1 MATAAT
7 MPCTS
12 LPSKVDRAAVPLPPS
27 CFGMRL
33 NPVDSDSAFNR
44 SAGVTVISESVPG
57 GATRGSDTHAARHC
71 RPWRIGRRQVP
82 PHLFPRH

>member
-7 MPCTS
+7 MPCIS

-27 CFGMRL
+27 CFAMRL
-33 NPVDSDSAFNR
+33 SLVDSDSAFNS
-44 SAGVTVISESVPG
+44 SAGVTVIAESVPG
-57 GATRGSDTHAARHC
+57 EATRGSDTHAARRC
-71 RPWRIGRRQVP
+71 RPWRIRRRQVP